1 MAASVSSERA
11 FSAAALTITKHCNR
25 LKGDIVEALQ
35 VLRMMYNHD
44 LIFPETAP
52 SSAVEI
58 ALEEESEMKEGGGDK
73 GKEKEEDLSWNL
85 EFSEDSDTE
94 A

>member
-11 FSAAALTITKHCNR
+11 FSAAALTITKHRNC

-58 ALEEESEMKEGGGDK
+58 ALEEESELKEGGGDK

-85 EFSEDSDTE
+85 EFSEDSDIE